1 MEGGN
6 CLWVLPAPRGQGV
19 SPGTLRRRV
28 LTALGIPEPCLMLG
42 VDGSLLAGC
51 VFPVACL
58 PCSHR
63 VLAAVAIVLC
73 CVFMWPNLCASSSA
87 STMQSASGN

>member
-6 CLWVLPAPRGQGV
+6 CLLVLPAPIGQGV

-28 LTALGIPEPCLMLG
+28 LTVLGIPEPCLALG
-42 VDGSLLAGC
+42 VGSSLLAVR
-51 VFPVACL
+51 VFPVARS
-58 PCSHR
+58 PCSRR

-73 CVFMWPNLCASSSA
+73 CVFM
-87 STMQSASGN
+87 